1 MDPLRLALT
10 DPDTLDHRAARRSLD
25 AAGRAYRIGYASKR
39 PAAVVSAFAE
49 HVRSVLPTL

>member
-1 MDPLRLALT
+1 VGIAL
-10 DPDTLDHRAARRSLD
+10 SV
-25 AAGRAYRIGYASKR
+25 ASKR